1 MKTRSGNGI
10 EVLRSVS
17 IWKIIKHCAS
27 FEFKKESSFPA
38 KVLTAFP
45 FDVFAPAKQ
54 GQDETSYSPFTRLRR
69 QQRRSNSGKRKD
81 RRVPGKPKTDIVV
94 SVILI
99 VPVAIRDPAVVGI
112 VVPGPATNHPDA
124 CAGSPHAHKYSE
136 MYYFP
141 NEY

>member
-1 MKTRSGNGI
+1 LNP
-10 EVLRSVS
+10 
-17 IWKIIKHCAS
+17 
-27 FEFKKESSFPA
+27 KKKAAFPK
-38 KVLTAFP
+38 KVLAAFS
-45 FDVFAPAKQ
+45 FDVFAPAKTGTESDLVLLFPPNWSSAVQYLQKQ

-112 VVPGPATNHPDA
+112 VVPGPATNHADA
-124 CAGSPHAHKYSE
+124 
-136 MYYFP
+136 
-141 NEY
+141 